1 MLLSIIDCGLAT
13 EERIRWPCGGLLE
26 DKLLLTIMACQLS
39 CNLDCSSCDSVIAR
53 ILVQRTLPARIVL
66 QCISPIITRLDAVPR
81 GLVIDPGCLIRLLR
95 IRYCVIIL
103 DNV

>member
-53 ILVQRTLPARIVL
+53 ILVQ
-66 QCISPIITRLDAVPR
+66 CIRPIITRLDTVPR